1 MTGVHN
7 AVPGTAARSAG
18 RNGDKQTTKVAFASL
33 IGTTIEWYDFY
44 IYGTAA
50 ALVFPQLFFP
60 AFAPGVGLLAAL
72 STYAVGFLARPLGGA
87 VFGHFG
93 DRVGRKKMLVITLTM
108 MGVATLL
115 MGLMPSFGTLGIFA
129 PIGLVVLRFVQGIA
143 VGGEWGGAVLMAVEH
158 APRSRRGFYGS
169 WPQIGSPLGL
179 VLSTAVFALV
189 GFLPDAAF
197 QSWGWRVPFLLGVV
211 LIVAGL
217 FIRLSLLESPVFTQA
232 AGQGRTVRLPVK
244 DALIGHWRN
253 IAAAAGAF
261 VIINAVFYLVTV
273 LTLSWATT
281 QLDISRS
288 VFLGAVLA
296 AAVCMC
302 VTVPLF
308 GALSDKVGRRGL
320 YASGAALVVVFAFP
334 LYALIGSESTVLLFL
349 GIFVMLALG
358 HASMYGPQ
366 ASLYSEMFPPEVRY
380 SGASVGYQVGGMLGG
395 LVPLAAQALLLQ
407 FDNAVWP
414 MPAMLA
420 ALALVSLASVLAARP
435 RYADDI
441 VPEGIP
447 AQRQDVT
454 S

>member
-1 MTGVHN
+1 M
-7 AVPGTAARSAG
+7 
-18 RNGDKQTTKVAFASL
+18 
-33 IGTTIEWYDFY
+33 
-44 IYGTAA
+44 
-50 ALVFPQLFFP
+50 
-60 AFAPGVGLLAAL
+60 
-72 STYAVGFLARPLGGA
+72 
-87 VFGHFG
+87 FGHFG
-93 DRVGRKKMLVITLTM
+93 DRAGRKKMLVLTLMM

-115 MGLMPSFGTLGIFA
+115 MGLMPSFTTIGILA

-158 APRSRRGFYGS
+158 SPRSRRGFYGS

-189 GFLPDAAF
+189 GLLPDAAF
-197 QSWGWRVPFLLGVV
+197 QAWGWRVPFLLGVV
-211 LIVAGL
+211 LIGAGL
-217 FIRLSLLESPVFTQA
+217 VIRLSLLESPVFAQA
-232 AGQGRTVRLPVK
+232 AQQGRTSRLPVK
-244 DALIGHWRN
+244 DALLRHWRN

-288 VFLGAVLA
+288 TFLGAVLA

-302 VTVPLF
+302 LTVPLF

-320 YASGAALVVVFAFP
+320 YASGAALVAVFAFP

-366 ASLYSEMFPPEVRY
+366 ASLYCEMFPPEVRY

-395 LVPLAAQALLLQ
+395 LVPLAAQALLLR
-407 FDNAVWP
+407 FDNAAWP
-414 MPAMLA
+414 IPAMLA
-420 ALALVSLASVLAARP
+420 VLAVVSLVSVLAARA
-435 RYADDI
+435 RYADDTT
-441 VPEGIP
+441 PGHIP
-447 AQRQDVT
+447 AQQRT
-454 S
+454 